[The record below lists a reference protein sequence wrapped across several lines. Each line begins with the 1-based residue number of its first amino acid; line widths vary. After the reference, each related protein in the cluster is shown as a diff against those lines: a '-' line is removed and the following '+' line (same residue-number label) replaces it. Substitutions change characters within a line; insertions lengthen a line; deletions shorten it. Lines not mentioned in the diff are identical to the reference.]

1 MIKFKMKGMI
11 FLEIKISEKLDEK
24 IKDFL
29 NINFTDYQIFYV
41 FSSFLDTKC
50 FVLKN
55 EDNHFIGLKIRD
67 NKIIEICLLRLC
79 TTFFDNVSKNHF
91 CIIDGFSLIRDK
103 MVIFNNIYEKKI
115 RYINKSE
122 EQKCEYYINDSFLEV
137 NEFLIFLTLYEFDNF
152 KNEVNSKI
160 DNNFMRN
167 LQISALQQYKQN
179 EEVSDDERKIYKET
193 YTK

>member
-1 MIKFKMKGMI
+1 M
-11 FLEIKISEKLDEK
+11 EIKISKKLDEK

-29 NINFTDYQIFYV
+29 NINFADYEVFYV
-41 FSSFLDTKC
+41 FSSFLDTMC

-55 EDNHFIGLKIRD
+55 KDNRFIGLKIRD

-91 CIIDGFSLIRDK
+91 CVIDGYSLIRDK

-137 NEFLIFLTLYEFDNF
+137 NEFLTFIKLYEFDNF
-152 KNEVNSKI
+152 KKEVNSNI
-160 DNNFMRN
+160 NSEFMKT
-167 LQISALQQYKQN
+167 LQISSIINK
-179 EEVSDDERKIYKET
+179 EVNNDEKKIYKET

>member
-1 MIKFKMKGMI
+1 MG
-11 FLEIKISEKLDEK
+11 IKISEKLDERVK
-24 IKDFL
+24 NFL
-29 NINFTDYQIFYV
+29 NINFTDYEIFYV

-67 NKIIEICLLRLC
+67 NKIIEICMLRLC
-79 TTFFDNVSKNHF
+79 TIFFDHISKNHF

-103 MVIFNNIYEKKI
+103 MVIFNNAYEKKV

-137 NEFLIFLTLYEFDNF
+137 NEFLTFLKLYEFDNF
-152 KNEVNSKI
+152 KKEVNSKI
-160 DNNFMRN
+160 DSEFMRN
-167 LQISALQQYKQN
+167 LQISALQWQKLN
-179 EEVSDDERKIYKET
+179 EEVSDNEKKFYK
-193 YTK
+193 

>member
-1 MIKFKMKGMI
+1 MKGVI
-11 FLEIKISEKLDEK
+11 LLEIKISKKLDEK

-29 NINFTDYQIFYV
+29 NINFADYEVFYV
-41 FSSFLDTKC
+41 FSSFLDTMC

-55 EDNHFIGLKIRD
+55 KDNHFVGLKIRD

-137 NEFLIFLTLYEFDNF
+137 KEFLTFLKLYEFNNF

-160 DNNFMRN
+160 DNEFMRN
-167 LQISALQQYKQN
+167 LQISALRQYKQN

>member
-1 MIKFKMKGMI
+1 MKGMI
-11 FLEIKISEKLDEK
+11 LLEIKISKKLDDK

-29 NINFTDYQIFYV
+29 NINFADYEVFYV

-91 CIIDGFSLIRDK
+91 CVIDGYSLIRDK

-122 EQKCEYYINDSFLEV
+122 EQKCEYYVNDSFLEV
-137 NEFLIFLTLYEFDNF
+137 NEFLTFIKLYEFDNF
-152 KNEVNSKI
+152 KKEVNSNI
-160 DNNFMRN
+160 DSEFMKT
-167 LQISALQQYKQN
+167 LQISSIINK
-179 EEVSDDERKIYKET
+179 EVNNDEKKIYKET
-193 YTK
+193 YAK

>member
-1 MIKFKMKGMI
+1 MG
-11 FLEIKISEKLDEK
+11 IKISEKLDKK

-29 NINFTDYQIFYV
+29 NVNFTDYEVFYA

-91 CIIDGFSLIRDK
+91 CVIDGFSLIRDK
-103 MVIFNNIYEKKI
+103 MVIFNNTYEKKV
-115 RYINKSE
+115 RYINKNK
-122 EQKCEYYINDSFLEV
+122 EQKCEYYVNDSFLEV
-137 NEFLIFLTLYEFDNF
+137 NEFLTFLKLYEFDNF
-152 KNEVNSKI
+152 KKEVNNSI
-160 DNNFMRN
+160 DSELMRN
-167 LQISALQQYKQN
+167 LQISALCK
-179 EEVSDDERKIYKET
+179 
-193 YTK
+193 